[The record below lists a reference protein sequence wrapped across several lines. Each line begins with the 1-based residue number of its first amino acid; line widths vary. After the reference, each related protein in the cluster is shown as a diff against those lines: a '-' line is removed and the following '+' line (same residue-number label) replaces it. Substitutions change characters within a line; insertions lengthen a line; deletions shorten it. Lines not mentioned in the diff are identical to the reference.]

1 MAGETPFDDLV
12 SVVIPAFN
20 PTALVE
26 ETLASALTQTHRDC
40 EIILV
45 NDGSD
50 DASSLQIIR
59 RIEESGDPRVRVVH
73 QQNAGLAAAR
83 NAGFRNARGR
93 WVVPLDADDLLEPN
107 MIERCLAEAQQDDF
121 GFAYFDYT
129 VFGDSRYVER
139 PGPYSLYRLLNENF
153 MACCCFVRR
162 AVWQQIGG
170 YDEWHRWGY
179 EDWSFFLSLGKNG
192 YFGHYIP
199 EPLFRYRTHG
209 RGLHYLGLERHEIN
223 WAHMQGVHPELLSP
237 EGRLRVKRAWAP
249 SVCFITRNGTP
260 DLSDQTLEDF
270 QILENVGEAQALER
284 STAEAFVWLDGDRPP
299 RPSVAEEAAWAL
311 TGADWLTWTD
321 TGDAPPPS
329 LSNFAGPLG
338 VSRRAMKWPDPKE
351 GGEVRRLPWSCF
363 AARENAVSE
372 KGLNPIEVA
381 SANPATAAPQS
392 TSQRMRHL
400 QNAELLSA
408 EAWLR
413 HPLRSASRLI
423 PLRAKEALNRSTGRA
438 VFDLSFYL
446 KFQPR
451 SVLIG
456 GALIERLDYLARP
469 PAEGK
474 RRIALWTPHL
484 GVGGAES
491 VLLELA
497 GQIDR
502 DKWEIIVVATQSN
515 DSRLLERWT
524 ELADQVLDAAALVT
538 DGDIQRFLFS
548 VAVNWGVN
556 AVVLQNSAAAYG
568 VLPAI
573 KEKLPDLKV
582 VDVLHAVDDDWDFF
596 SATLDVAAHIDQRV
610 VISEAGRLRLIEMLT
625 PDDKIRLIRS
635 GVDLAKFGA
644 DHGRRVEARKRLG
657 LNDHDRAVL
666 FVGRLDDVKRPL
678 LLPAIARHL
687 DDSRYKFIVAGDGPL
702 AASVRSRIQK
712 LKLDDRFLVL
722 GHSEEIP
729 TLMNAADVLVIPSE
743 GEGVPLALLE
753 ALASELP
760 VVACRAGAIGEA
772 LPESCG
778 TLVEGGEYEES
789 RLAHALEEILRDDDL
804 QRTMGVNGRKL
815 VEQKHALAKSR
826 AAYAQVVGEL

>member
-1 MAGETPFDDLV
+1 LAGETPVDDLV
-12 SVVIPAFN
+12 SVVIPAYN
-20 PTALVE
+20 PTELVE
-26 ETLASALTQTHRDC
+26 QTVASALNQTHRNC
-40 EIILV
+40 EVIV
-45 NDGSD
+45 VDDGSD
-50 DASSLQIIR
+50 DASSLDIIR
-59 RIEESGDPRVRVVH
+59 RIDERGDKRVRVV
-73 QQNAGLAAAR
+73 QQENAGLAAAR
-83 NAGFRNARGR
+83 NTGFRNARAR

-107 MIERCLAEAQQDDF
+107 MIERCLAEADEHDF

-129 VFGDSRYVER
+129 VFGDSKYVER
-139 PGPYSLYRLLNENF
+139 PGPYNLYRLLNENF

-179 EDWSFFLSLGKNG
+179 EDWGFFLSLGKNG
-192 YFGHYIP
+192 YFGHYIQ
-199 EPLFRYRTHG
+199 EPLLRYRTHG
-209 RGLHYLGLERHEIN
+209 RGLHYVGLERHESN
-223 WAHMQGVHPELLSP
+223 WAHMQGVHAEILSP
-237 EGRLRVKRAWAP
+237 QGCLRVKRAWAP

-270 QILENVGEAQALER
+270 QVLENVSEAQALER
-284 STAEAFVWLDGDRPP
+284 STAEAFVWLDGERPL
-299 RPSVAEEAAWAL
+299 RASVAEEAAWAL
-311 TGADWLTWTD
+311 TRADWLTWTD

-329 LSNFAGPLG
+329 LNNFAGPLG
-338 VSRRAMKWPDPKE
+338 VSRRAMEWPDPKE

-363 AARENAVSE
+363 AAREKAVSE
-372 KGLNPIEVA
+372 KGLNAIDGAGAKPSTVA
-381 SANPATAAPQS
+381 AQS
-392 TSQRMRHL
+392 TSQLMRHL

-423 PLRAKEALNRSTGRA
+423 PLRAKEAVNRSSGRA

-456 GALIERLDYLARP
+456 GALIKRLDYLAKR

-502 DKWEIIVVATQSN
+502 DKWEIIVVATQST

-538 DGDIQRFLFS
+538 EADIQRFLFS

-596 SATLDVAAHIDQRV
+596 SATLDVAEHIDRRV

-625 PDDKIRLIRS
+625 PDEKIRLIRN
-635 GVDLAKFGA
+635 GVDLEKFRPDEA
-644 DHGRRVEARKRLG
+644 RRAEARKRLG
-657 LNDHDRAVL
+657 LSDRDRVVL

-678 LLPAIARHL
+678 LLPVVARHL
-687 DDSRYKFIVAGDGPL
+687 DASRFKFIIAGDGPL
-702 AASVRSRIQK
+702 AESVRSRIQK
-712 LKLDDRFLVL
+712 LKLEDRFLVL

-729 TLMNAADVLVIPSE
+729 SLMNAADVLVIPSE

-760 VVACRAGAIGEA
+760 AVACRAGAIDEA

-778 TLVEGGEYEES
+778 RLVDAGEYEES
-789 RLAHALEEILRDDDL
+789 RLAHALDEILSDDKL
-804 QRTMGVNGRKL
+804 RWTLGAGGRKL
-815 VEQKHALAKSR
+815 VEQKYALAASR